1 MAWIEEADGVFRGGG
16 VKGLGLAGA
25 LLGFAEHKTKP
36 IKEWVNVA
44 GASAGAIIACYLAVK
59 REDGVAGLEQ
69 LLRKTDFREFQDF
82 PPGGKIFGGA
92 PNLLF
97 NHGLAHGDA
106 FRNWFDEVLG
116 GATFGATKT
125 PDGKHYRLKLIAV
138 DVTNRELLLLPDDLP
153 LYRRKAGEP
162 PIDPD
167 TFKIADAARMS
178 MSIPYFFEPIVL
190 VRDRVRCTNAGDTD
204 FTAGSFVDR
213 MRIEAAN
220 QRCRDAG
227 QTVAQF
233 EELEKQVESYI
244 IDGGT
249 LSNFPVWV
257 FDVDPQTSPTG
268 EGPKRL
274 TFGFTLTG
282 GRGVGAGVTH
292 AVEHLPWI
300 FRFGFDIFHTAQEA
314 WDTRFVSHS
323 TRVRTVAVN
332 AADVG
337 TTDFG
342 LDAKTKDMLVANG
355 RLAATR
361 FLDLFDP
368 STYINTFHAAPAG
381 AQKAE
386 PALTATP
393 A

>member
-1 MAWIEEADGVFRGGG
+1 MDWIEEADGVFRGGG

-25 LLGFAEHKTKP
+25 LLGFAENEEKP
-36 IKEWVNVA
+36 VKKWVNVA
-44 GASAGAIIACYLAVK
+44 GASAGAIIACYLA
-59 REDGVAGLEQ
+59 AGHDAKDIAELMQ
-69 LLRKTDFREFQDF
+69 RTKFGEFQDF
-82 PPGGKIFGGA
+82 PWPGKFIGGGL
-92 PNLLF
+92 NIVRK
-97 NHGLAHGDA
+97 HGLAPGEA
-106 FRNWFDEVLG
+106 FRRWFDGELKG
-116 GATFGATKT
+116 LTFKSVKT
-125 PDGKHYRLKLIAV
+125 EDGERYRLKLIAV

-153 LYRRKAGEP
+153 LYRRKHGDP
-162 PIDPD
+162 PINPD
-167 TFKIADAARMS
+167 EFKIAEAARMS

-190 VRDRVRCTNAGDTD
+190 VRDRVRCTHVGDTD
-204 FTAGSFVDR
+204 FSEGSLVDR
-213 MRIEAAN
+213 MRLEAAN

-233 EELEKQVESYI
+233 EELEMQAESII

-257 FDVDPQTSPTG
+257 FDVDPAASATG

-332 AADVG
+332 AGDVG
-337 TTDFG
+337 TTDFD
-342 LDAKTKDMLVANG
+342 LAEATKDMLVANG
-355 RLAATR
+355 RLAAKK
-361 FLDLFDP
+361 FLDRFDP
-368 STYINTFHAAPAG
+368 ETYFNTFHAAPAAVKEG
-381 AQKAE
+381 E
-386 PALTATP
+386 PTLAGSP